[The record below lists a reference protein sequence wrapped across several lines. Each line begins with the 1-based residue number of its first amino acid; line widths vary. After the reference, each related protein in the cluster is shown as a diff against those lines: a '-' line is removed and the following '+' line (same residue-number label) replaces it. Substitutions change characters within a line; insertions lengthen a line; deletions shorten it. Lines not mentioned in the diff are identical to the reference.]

1 MRHED
6 GGAKQYYSEP
16 MSEETKFNTFQFHN
30 KREVAVVCQGN
41 DELRHSKYIYICKCM
56 GIF

>member
-1 MRHED
+1 MRHD

-30 KREVAVVCQGN
+30 KREVALCQGN
-41 DELRHSKYIYICKCM
+41 D
-56 GIF
+56 